1 MIQKLLYS
9 QFIALFF
16 AIFCLPINGHAA
28 EITVQAAVERQEAY
42 VGEPIAMQ
50 IQIKGHDAPL
60 EPDLS
65 LITDFTI
72 RFRGGQQNSSTSITN
87 INGQWS
93 KISSQGYIFNYTI
106 IPRKAGNLT
115 FPAIGVILDNK
126 TYQTRPFSIHA
137 RKPVETD
144 DFKLRLHLSQDQA
157 YVGEPV
163 VMTTTWYIGKEV
175 KGFDY
180 SLPILDDPRFEV
192 VSRVPP
198 TISQNDFEIPLGKS
212 SVTAR
217 RGQDMFE
224 GQSYTTLSFE
234 HTLIPRQP
242 GEHTLA
248 QATVSCQAM
257 SGFDRSRQR
266 GRSPFG
272 NDDLFNSFFNQGV
285 RKTYRTV
292 ITPSNEPSIIVLPLP
307 VHGQPSSF
315 SGLVGNYTLLA
326 RAEPVDVNV
335 GDPITLTLSVS
346 GPFVNAVQLPS
357 LAHLSAAGFRI
368 PEEISPGEMD
378 GESMIFTQTIRAT
391 HDKMNEIPAVELS
404 FFNPRSKKYETARSN
419 PIAISVQPTRIIT
432 AQDAVGGEVQQI
444 KTKLQAR
451 EEGINF
457 NYDDPT
463 VLTNRAPEQSF
474 SDTSWLL
481 LLVGPPAS
489 FLVLLGTTTFI
500 GRRHRD
506 PQAMQARKA
515 FGQLKK
521 MLNSAPVD
529 SGVSAIALALKTY
542 LGHKL
547 RRPAGA
553 ITFLDV
559 EPQLAASG
567 VGQQTLQKLGEILE
581 HCEAYQYTGG
591 AGYQDDLSTLK
602 TDILDVSRQLEDVL
616 S

>member
-9 QFIALFF
+9 QFIALFL

-28 EITVQAAVERQEAY
+28 EISVQAAVERQEAY